1 MKESQKCEFLTRRP
15 GPATSQNSAA
25 GVTDG
30 HLSSSYF
37 NNGKGII
44 ALEKGVLVMGEW
56 RLSSIEKEMATLTH
70 STGSS
75 LILKAFKSE
84 AN

>member
-1 MKESQKCEFLTRRP
+1 
-15 GPATSQNSAA
+15 
-25 GVTDG
+25 
-30 HLSSSYF
+30 
-37 NNGKGII
+37 
-44 ALEKGVLVMGEW
+44 MGEW